1 MKLKENK
8 EGCMAGFEGRTEKG
22 KYYNYILNLKEKKE
36 VNVRENK
43 TNT

>member
-22 KYYNYILNLKEKKE
+22 KYYNYILISKRKKGSKCQ
-36 VNVRENK
+36 RK
-43 TNT
+43 QD